1 MAAVRGTPPIT
12 ERDVR
17 AAGEYLLV
25 VEAAPDLYHVY
36 SEEGKEYTV
45 DAVGGVCDCDDY
57 HYRAPD
63 DGCKHVRRVAMR
75 RGERPVPDGVQVDP
89 LLAEAVKE
97 DDQ

>member
-25 VEAAPDLYHVY
+25 VEAAPDFYHVY
-36 SEEGKEYTV
+36 SEEGKQYFV
-45 DAVGGVCDCDDY
+45 DARGGVCDCADCR
-57 HYRAPD
+57 YRD
-63 DGCKHVRRVAMR
+63 VSCKHVRRVEME

-89 LLAEAVKE
+89 LLVEAAEEVE
-97 DDQ
+97 D